1 MVENEL
7 SFLVKKMPA
16 LVGKPHKEIEQHYLS
31 DGAEPLRL
39 RRAGGTFELTKK
51 LTLDGGDLSRK
62 EEITV
67 PLERDE
73 YFMLLPLA
81 KRGLTKTRYYVRL
94 EDGNTAELDVFK
106 GPLEGLVM
114 VEVEFES
121 DERRAAF
128 VPPAWFGR
136 DVSQEAWSSNANLA
150 GKTWYDV
157 RPLAS
162 GRAAKPKGRSR

>member
-7 SFLVKKMPA
+7 SFLVKKTPQ
-16 LVGKPHKEIEQHYLS
+16 LIGVPHKEIEQHYLS
-31 DGAEPLRL
+31 DGEEPLRL

-51 LTLDGGDLSRK
+51 LTLDAGDLSRK
-62 EEITV
+62 EEITI

-73 YFMLLPLA
+73 YYMLLPLA
-81 KRGLTKTRYYVRL
+81 KRGLTKVRYYLRL
-94 EDGNTAELDVFK
+94 DGGHTAELDVFK
-106 GPLEGLVM
+106 GSLEGLAM
-114 VEVEFES
+114 VEVEFANDAS
-121 DERRAAF
+121 RAAF
-128 VPPAWFGR
+128 TPPDWFGR

-162 GRAAKPKGRSR
+162 GRAGKSKKKK